1 MTAPTAGSPSLRIAF
16 LLDSFPALSETFV
29 LNQITGLLDLGHE
42 VDIYATWAGPD
53 RRTHPEVGRYRL
65 LERVAYPEAG
75 GRARLDA
82 LRAVLRR
89 PGAGWQGLPATLAA
103 RLDRPRLRLLPVCL
117 RRFRERR
124 YQIAQ
129 CHFAANGT
137 LGTVV
142 RDLAAPQCKVVT
154 MFHRYDLRDIEAR
167 PARYAHLRSR
177 GDCFLAI
184 SPYSRAR
191 LERAGFPAER
201 VVDHPVG
208 IELSK
213 LPFRGA
219 REPRPE
225 PVELL
230 TVARLAP
237 QKGLEHGLRA
247 VHRLVAARPSLRI
260 RHTILGGGPLEAE
273 LNLLAASLG
282 LGEVVRFAGEADQA
296 QVAEAMQG
304 ADLFL
309 LPSVDEILPLA
320 LMEAQAVGLPVVT
333 TDVGG
338 IREIVEDGVSG
349 LVVGPGDPAA
359 LEAALGGLLDRPA
372 SWSAM
377 GRAGRRRME
386 ERYDVRVLNR
396 RLVEIYRGL
405 LGEAAAH

>member
-1 MTAPTAGSPSLRIAF
+1 MASPIAASPPLRIAF

-53 RRTHPEVGRYRL
+53 RRVHPEVGAYRL

-82 LRAVLRR
+82 LRAVLHR
-89 PGAGWQGLPATLAA
+89 GLRGVVAVLDG

-124 YQIAQ
+124 YQIVQ
-129 CHFAANGT
+129 CHFAANGA
-137 LGTVV
+137 LGAV
-142 RDLAAPQCKVVT
+142 LKELGAPECKVVT
-154 MFHRYDLRDIEAR
+154 MFHRYDLRDLEAR
-167 PARYAHLRSR
+167 RGSYAHLQRR

-184 SPYSRAR
+184 SRYTRAR

-201 VVDHPVG
+201 VADHPVG
-208 IELSK
+208 IQLSK
-213 LPFRGA
+213 LPFRGV

-225 PVELL
+225 PLELL

-237 QKGLEHGLRA
+237 QKGLAHGLGA
-247 VHRLVAARPSLRI
+247 VHRLVAERPSLRI
-260 RHTILGGGPLEAE
+260 RYTVVGGGPLEAE
-273 LNLLAASLG
+273 LRALVASLG
-282 LGEVVRFAGEADQA
+282 LDGVVRFAGEADQA
-296 QVAEAMQG
+296 QVAGAMQA

-309 LPSVDEILPLA
+309 LPSVDEVLPLA

-349 LVVGPGDPAA
+349 FVVPPGDPAA
-359 LEAALGGLLDRPA
+359 LAAALGRLLDRPEI
-372 SWSAM
+372 WRAM
-377 GRAGRRRME
+377 GQAGRRLME
-386 ERYDVRVLNR
+386 ERYDVRVLNQ
-396 RLVEIYRGL
+396 RLVEIYRSL
-405 LGEAAAH
+405 LGAEAFR